1 MRTALAIVAWF
12 VVLTIGIRIDS
23 GTLTNSPLDLLLFL
37 LSNTVTNVGILAVC
51 ASLIGKSEWPVA
63 IRRGFVIYAGLISGT
78 LVVFTQSVAE
88 PTPEQFAKIAGTIS
102 VVSVLVSLRPEL
114 WDGFLDRI
122 ARIFESG
129 QQPTS

>member
-1 MRTALAIVAWF
+1 MRTALAIFAWF

-23 GTLTNSPLDLLLFL
+23 GTLTNTPLDLFLFL
-37 LSNTVTNVGILAVC
+37 VSNTVTNVGILAVC
-51 ASLIGKSEWPVA
+51 ASLIGQSEWAIA

-78 LVVFTQSVAE
+78 LVIFTSSVAD
-88 PTPEQFAKIAGTIS
+88 PTPEQYAKIAGTIS
-102 VVSVLVSLRPEL
+102 VVSVLVSLRPQL

-129 QQPTS
+129 PPQP